1 MGFSAVFLRLAQGL
15 ERKNMNG
22 NSRRQNTQCNA
33 QPQWLDNSHNAV
45 AHRQPQQTD
54 RYDLCVQRYGATLS
68 KIADITTEIGVVE
81 QPFV

>member
-15 ERKNMNG
+15 ERENVNG
-22 NSRRQNTQCNA
+22 DNHCQNTQYDA
-33 QPQWLDNSHNAV
+33 QPQRLDHCHNAV
-45 AHRQPQQTD
+45 THRQPQQAD

>member
-15 ERKNMNG
+15 ERENMN
-22 NSRRQNTQCNA
+22 SDSHCQNTQYDA

-45 AHRQPQQTD
+45 AHSQPQQTD
-54 RYDLCVQRYGATLS
+54 RYNLCVQRYGVTFT
-68 KIADITTEIGVVE
+68 KITNITTEIGVVE

>member
-15 ERKNMNG
+15 ERENV
-22 NSRRQNTQCNA
+22 NSDSHCQNTQYDA

-45 AHRQPQQTD
+45 THRQPQQAD
-54 RYDLCVQRYGATLS
+54 RYDLCVQRYGAALS